1 MATQAQMKAMVAS
14 GATQAEMKS
23 VVDNSGGYNGVDSS
37 KSGDNS
43 AANRAAAAK
52 RTITQ
57 AEDAAK
63 KAAAAS
69 KLRSD
74 NEAAAKRLIT
84 QADAA
89 AKKAKAA
96 SKLRSDNEAA
106 AKRIITQADA
116 AAKKAAAGTTTATS
130 LIGGVTY
137 PNTGPPGGGTGDLGN
152 EDALADLVA
161 AEDLIND
168 GTGTATVVDT
178 GPTAAEIAAAAKA
191 AADAAAKAAADAAA
205 KAAAAIAAAKANADA
220 DAAAN
225 ASALS
230 EIRSQFQ
237 AAQAAAAAAAQAA
250 ATAAAEDR
258 AEAKRVAE
266 EAAAAAEKLRIQLGN
281 AASAAKLSARNADTA
296 KGDDLADTSGL
307 VSSFMPKVISE
318 SLKGEGNYD
327 PNWVNANKVAGAQ
340 HIEDLTNS
348 GQISGARSNITDAN
362 GNAIGGV
369 ANSQDNTAMQD
380 LAAGGSTD
388 PLGDLSNQVSDEAG
402 LDTSLSG
409 AWRQAID
416 GADGHNYEGG
426 GGLLKFS
433 QDGGASDQVDGF
445 TEAERFGDSDEFA
458 KIDTAATDTTVA
470 NTGDIDSAESTA
482 LNLSKFRDNLGFA
495 SNSEAEAFW
504 SSMTPEAQAIFNS
517 KENPSNADKILQ
529 GVFGLFIPG
538 FGLLNKYMYNDDMTL
553 QEKLDFSIKTANT
566 VATNNL
572 KAGTDAVAGTA
583 AGGGGN
589 EVVDTGDGTGVDD
602 GSDGSEDATV
612 TDSDSVEYSSL
623 DSYLELFDN
632 YKF

>member
-1 MATQAQMKAMVAS
+1 MATQAQMRAMHAS

-161 AEDLIND
+161 DEDLFNGGTGDNGTGDD
-168 GTGTATVVDT
+168 GTGDDGTGDDGTGGDTVVDT
-178 GPTAAEIAAAAKA
+178 GPTAAEIAAAAALA
-191 AADAAAKAAADAAA
+191 ALQEQY
-205 KAAAAIAAAKANADA
+205 AAAAATAAA
-220 DAAAN
+220 AA
-225 ASALS
+225 
-230 EIRSQFQ
+230 E
-237 AAQAAAAAAAQAA
+237 AAAAAAAA
-250 ATAAAEDR
+250 DR

-266 EAAAAAEKLRIQLGN
+266 AAAAAAEKLRIQLGN
-281 AASAAKLSARNADTA
+281 AASAAKLSQRTADTA
-296 KGDDLADTSGL
+296 KTTDLADTSGL
-307 VSSFMPKVISE
+307 VSSYMPKVISE
-318 SLKGEGNYD
+318 SLKGKGNYD

-348 GQISGARSNITDAN
+348 GQISGARSNFTDAN

-402 LDTSLSG
+402 LDTTLSG

-433 QDGGASDQVDGF
+433 QDGGTSDQVDGF

-458 KIDTAATDTTVA
+458 KIDTAATDTTVT

-482 LNLSKFRDNLGFA
+482 LDLSKFRDNLGFA

-504 SSMTPEAQAIFNS
+504 SSMSPEAQAIFNS

-572 KAGTDAVAGTA
+572 KAGSDAGTA

-589 EVVDTGDGTGVDD
+589 EVVVDTGGDDGTD
-602 GSDGSEDATV
+602 GSDGSDDATV
-612 TDSDSVEYSSL
+612 TDGDSVEYSSL
-623 DSYLELFDN
+623 ESYLTLFDN
-632 YKF
+632 HKF